1 MISKYAANISNL
13 LTNEKARKLKKKKNR
28 GKQKVIDEKY

>member
-13 LTNEKARKLKKKKNR
+13 LTNEKARKLKKNKQGETKNN
-28 GKQKVIDEKY
+28 